1 MLKYFAGVGKVWG
14 SALAHR
20 VQKGGIPGK
29 KKSIHDLPTGTAGQC
44 HSGIRRPAFFEC
56 PNRMFARGLTCSKHG
71 L

>member
-29 KKSIHDLPTGTAGQC
+29 KKSIHDLPTGIQVRRLPT
-44 HSGIRRPAFFEC
+44 GIF
-56 PNRMFARGLTCSKHG
+56 
-71 L
+71 